1 MKNLL
6 PLKRPKRENY
16 DNHAIQET
24 LTLVDDYDREH
35 IQVEDD
41 RPRSQDEKAAKGF
54 AFPALAGHEAS
65 ETQKSDLFNHE
76 LIYGNED
83 GADDD
88 SEKRRERR

>member
-6 PLKRPKRENY
+6 PMKRPKREIY
-16 DNHAIQET
+16 DHHAIQET

-35 IQVEDD
+35 IEVGDD
-41 RPRSQDEKAAKGF
+41 RPRSQDEKVAKGF
-54 AFPALAGHEAS
+54 SFPALKMHDVS